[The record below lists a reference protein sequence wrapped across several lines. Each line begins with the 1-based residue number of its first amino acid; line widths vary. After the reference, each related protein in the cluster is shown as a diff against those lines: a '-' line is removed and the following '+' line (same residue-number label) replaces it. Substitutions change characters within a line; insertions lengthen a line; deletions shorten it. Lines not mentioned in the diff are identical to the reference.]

1 MLEILNITKTFPD
14 GTRALRDVSI
24 GLNNGEFNVVLG
36 PSGSGKTTLLRIIN
50 RLIEPSSGSVLIDGV
65 VIKEENQNE
74 IRSQIGMVFQHFNLV
89 GNLSAQNNVLTGLLS
104 KKSPLSNLFY
114 LFNRQQKLLALEALD
129 QVGLL
134 SKAFTRADQLSGGQ
148 QQRVGI
154 ARAMVKKPALI
165 LADEP
170 VASLD
175 PMISFQ
181 VLSLL
186 KEISLSQ
193 GITVLCNLHQVDFAL
208 RFADRIIGI
217 SEGRI
222 VMDKPVKE
230 VDGEYIHK
238 IYKGHNQG
246 LYFGSQEKHSHSIFC
261 PVTELI
267 SLVSFFWLSSFL

>member
-1 MLEILNITKTFPD
+1 M
-14 GTRALRDVSI
+14 
-24 GLNNGEFNVVLG
+24 G

-50 RLIEPSSGSVLIDGV
+50 RLVEPSSGSVLIDGV

-154 ARAMVKKPALI
+154 ARAIVKKPALI

-208 RFADRIIGI
+208 RFADRIIGL

-246 LYFGSQEKHSHSIFC
+246 LFFGPKAYQNGFSDILSYKPRVIV
-261 PVTELI
+261 PNNLNRNK
-267 SLVSFFWLSSFL
+267 SLKWVILQ